1 MKKISL
7 PFISTLL
14 MLVVFGCGK
23 NKPLPGSYER
33 IMGNTEGAIAD
44 TVLTLET
51 GSEKYYSKLINTSK
65 SNRLLLGNYEQYKSG
80 IYLLFAP
87 PGDSLHIKSADLI
100 LSIKGRAAPGDSS
113 FWDSSPQATLN
124 VFLADTLWDETN
136 PPTKDW
142 TLQLSSV
149 TIYSDSTNDISIPLD
164 STLLNQWNDDESN
177 LNNYGFWLESEE
189 TNFMQIYHSF
199 ESFDVKIIP
208 RMNLSYSYVDSQGV
222 TIDTNKVIY
231 VSDDAFVLLN
241 SEQDLNLDA
250 DLLYIGKGLAFHNV
264 LKFCFDF
271 FDSTIHINRA
281 MMELTINKSNSIRD
295 LAYLDDAILYRL
307 SEEWTEGT
315 EIDEQTSLNYM
326 GTIADS
332 LLIFN
337 VSTTVQTVIDIKYE
351 NYGFFLKSQHEE
363 ETISRIAFYSSKS
376 SIDLQPKLKIYYSTA
391 TKQEF

>member
-1 MKKISL
+1 MKKISQL
-7 PFISTLL
+7 FISTLL
-14 MLVVFGCGK
+14 MIVVVGCGK

-33 IMGNTEGAIAD
+33 IMGNTEGTIAD

-51 GSEKYYSKLINTSK
+51 GSEKYYSKLINTSD
-65 SNRLLLGNYEQYKSG
+65 SNELLLGNYEQYKSG
-80 IYLLFAP
+80 IYLQFVT
-87 PGDSLHIKSADLI
+87 PGDSLHIKSADLV
-100 LSIKGRAAPGDSS
+100 LSVKGKTAPGDSS
-113 FWDSSPQATLN
+113 LWDSSPQATVN
-124 VFLADTLWDETN
+124 VFLADTSWDETN

-142 TLQLSSV
+142 SLQLSSA
-149 TIYSDSTNDISIPLD
+149 TIYSDSTHDISIALD

-177 LNNYGFWLESEE
+177 LNNFGFWLESEE
-189 TNFMQIYHSF
+189 TRFMQIYHSF
-199 ESFDVKIIP
+199 ESLDTKIMP

-250 DLLYIGKGLAFHNV
+250 DLLYIGKGLAFHDV
-264 LKFCFDF
+264 FKFSFDF
-271 FDSTIHINRA
+271 LDSTIHINRA
-281 MMELTINKSNSIRD
+281 MMELTINKSNSIRE
-295 LAYLDDAILYRL
+295 LAYLDDAILYGL

-315 EIDEQTSLNYM
+315 EIDEQKSLNYM

-337 VSTTVQTVIDIKYE
+337 VTTTVQTVVDNKNE
-351 NYGFFLKSQHEE
+351 NYGFFMKSQHEE

-376 SIDLQPKLKIYYSTA
+376 NFDLQPKLKIYYSTP
-391 TKQEF
+391 TK